1 MTFYEIITTV
11 YASQWAL
18 NQFTLGDAN
27 DGKGA
32 FITSWSVP
40 NVTQPTHAEV
50 MAMETP
56 DIAFEY
62 AYTDFLSAY
71 LAQLRGLI
79 DGVARQKNYDDAISC
94 VSYVSSSDLKWRIEA
109 ETFSAW
115 RDAVWNYLYAQQV
128 LILNKS
134 RPIPSIEEL
143 NAELPVIVWPNQG

>member
-143 NAELPVIVWPNQG
+143 NAELPVISWPN